1 MFQVH
6 WAAALARPSPAEAAK
21 DRTWGERNKIQPR
34 LLAISYLL
42 DRSSLGAR
50 INFYWYISHVEFVKR
65 IPFAMFARFFSPSG
79 LGRGHMF
86 GLCYFIRHT
95 GISGLYSKLLHPA
108 RVLIGLGY
116 GSLTLYSRDLKLGDV
131 TRDESQRRV
140 LESTALGCWH
150 NVVNVRNN
158 VPTMLQRCVV
168 VANNLA

>member
-1 MFQVH
+1 
-6 WAAALARPSPAEAAK
+6 
-21 DRTWGERNKIQPR
+21 
-34 LLAISYLL
+34 
-42 DRSSLGAR
+42 
-50 INFYWYISHVEFVKR
+50 
-65 IPFAMFARFFSPSG
+65 
-79 LGRGHMF
+79 MF

-95 GISGLYSKLLHPA
+95 GISGLYSKLLPPA

-131 TRDESQRRV
+131 TRDDLQRRV
-140 LESTALGCWH
+140 LESTALRCWH